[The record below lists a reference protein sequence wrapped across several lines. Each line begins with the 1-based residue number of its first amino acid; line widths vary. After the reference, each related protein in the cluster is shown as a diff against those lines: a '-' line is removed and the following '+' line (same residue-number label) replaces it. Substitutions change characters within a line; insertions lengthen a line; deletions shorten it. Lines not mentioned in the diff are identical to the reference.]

1 MVSVAR
7 TLESYSTC
15 RRFKIYSCP
24 HCSDKYCTQE
34 DLERHLIKVHAT
46 PAATWSICFVNI
58 IFFPSLIQQNIQ
70 VERNN
75 VVKGVAGAGAPGV
88 PVPMEA
94 RQQGVQAREASEP
107 AEGPAEG
114 AVDGAGA
121 GEAKIKE
128 IRTQIL

>member
-1 MVSVAR
+1 MVSLAR
-7 TLESYSTC
+7 TLKSYSTC

-46 PAATWSICFVNI
+46 PAATWSIYFV
-58 IFFPSLIQQNIQ
+58 FIQPIVQ

-94 RQQGVQAREASEP
+94 RQQGVQTREASEP

-114 AVDGAGA
+114 AVDGVGA

-128 IRTQIL
+128 IQARILRNL